1 MASKSFILIM
11 VAGLLSVGQ
20 LYAEDSETGCPEERP
35 YKALQ
40 CNIEQTFMKPVTCCL
55 ERPFVYDQGTQP
67 GAPGN
72 SQLTL
77 PPDFETR
84 TMTLQR
90 DLGSRVQVTK

>member
-20 LYAEDSETGCPEERP
+20 LYAEDSETGCPAERP

-55 ERPFVYDQGTQP
+55 ETPFDYDLGTRP
-67 GAPGN
+67 GAPGT
-72 SQLTL
+72 SQQTL
-77 PPDFETR
+77 PPDFEAR
-84 TMTLQR
+84 VMTLQS
-90 DLGSRVQVTK
+90 DSGSRVEVTK